1 MAQGYV
7 SIPHVEEPISL
18 HSSLKEEKRTFL
30 TRRNM
35 IYITP
40 ANYSVIAERSQ
51 DIHHGMDFWIHILTA
66 VMMMIRLFIF
76 FRLFQRI

>member
-7 SIPHVEEPISL
+7 SVPHVEGLISQ
-18 HSSLKEEKRTFL
+18 HSSLKGEKRTFL

-40 ANYSVIAERSQ
+40 VNYSVIAWRSQ
-51 DIHHGMDFWIHILTA
+51 DIHHGMDFWIHILTEWW
-66 VMMMIRLFIF
+66 R
-76 FRLFQRI
+76 